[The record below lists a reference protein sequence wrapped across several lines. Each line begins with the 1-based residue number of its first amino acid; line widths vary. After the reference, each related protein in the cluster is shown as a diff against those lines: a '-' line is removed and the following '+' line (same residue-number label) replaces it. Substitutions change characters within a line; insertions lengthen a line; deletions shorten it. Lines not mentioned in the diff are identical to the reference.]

1 MAHKQCCK
9 VTHTDSTEHHLTEL
23 QSCTVTSMDQ
33 GEQAHFIPRWD

>member
-23 QSCTVTSMDQ
+23 QSCTVHHGQ
-33 GEQAHFIPRWD
+33 GDKHISSPD